1 MADESL
7 RKEIQEA
14 YPDIWERVQNRRAY
28 IQKELG
34 ITLCDEIIPT
44 SSATAY
50 LRPFMLDKT
59 LALTAK

>member
-1 MADESL
+1 M
-7 RKEIQEA
+7 
-14 YPDIWERVQNRRAY
+14 QNRRAY
-28 IQKELG
+28 IQNELG
-34 ITLCDEIIPT
+34 IALSDEILPM